1 VRVKIASESLA
12 QAQSRNLWADWTLPA
27 GRGLPVVLPA
37 GDDEVRPLMETV
49 LAALEGDAALLTLHM
64 EGDGSPP
71 VIVERVGAADLSDQE
86 WGQVVQLAEGA
97 DRRFPG
103 THWDPAELDYLV
115 CLLNQGAWQ
124 VLRVVRVAIGS
135 RRARS
140 RVVLSVLF
148 GKAAPP
154 KREQLAGTVQQLR
167 PMMESYFRLWQRNR
181 ALGRVANGLR
191 SALNAMEIGVILVER
206 STRIAFTNRLASELL
221 AEGDHLR
228 RNGDWLAATDLSDA
242 VMLQVA
248 LNDAVASNGDGEGA
262 RARQRRA
269 AVLALRSPGT
279 DRCLILCVV
288 PCDDPATE
296 DRVRAAGVYLLDPA
310 VVYDEQ
316 LHPVCN
322 GLSPVETRLF
332 CLITAGSSLQEAATA
347 MRIKEQTARSYLK
360 QVFLKTDTKR
370 QADLVRVIL
379 CSLVRTNSSLPIEV
393 IGGAR

>member
-1 VRVKIASESLA
+1 MKTVASESIV

-37 GDDEVRPLMETV
+37 GDDEVRPLLETL
-49 LAALEGDAALLTLHM
+49 LAALQGDAALLTLHM
-64 EGDGSPP
+64 DGDGGVP
-71 VIVERVGAADLSDQE
+71 VIVERVGAAELSDQE

-103 THWDPAELDYLV
+103 THWDPSELDYLV

-124 VLRVVRVAIGS
+124 VLRVAVGS

-148 GKAAPP
+148 GQATAPR
-154 KREQLAGTVQQLR
+154 REQLAGMVQQLR

-191 SALNAMEIGVILVER
+191 SALNSMEIGVILVER
-206 STRIAFTNRLASELL
+206 STRIAFTNRLASQLL

-248 LNDAVASNGDGEGA
+248 LNDAVASNWEGEGD
-262 RARQRRA
+262 RARPRRA
-269 AVLALRSPGT
+269 AVLALRSAGS

-296 DRVRAAGVYLLDPA
+296 ERDIAAVVYLLDPEFD
-310 VVYDEQ
+310 YDEQ
-316 LHPVCN
+316 LHPVCKLY
-322 GLSPVETRLF
+322 GLSPVETRLV